1 MLAENIIEQIE
12 AAKGNS
18 LNLSKID
25 QRKFQ
30 ETLINKIQKKKQIPQ
45 QNKVIE
51 RILKRLQGKSKALS
65 IIESL

>member
-12 AAKGNS
+12 TAKGNS